1 MLAPSPRTG
10 GGRRREECEQVVG
23 RLFALVFCFALLGCN
38 TLLAS
43 YHFLQL
49 SSAPSSTA
57 FSTRLAGSVF
67 LLVAPLLPCAALL
80 VATFADG
87 VVVGVWK
94 FQLCSFVGSLCW
106 YLWVL
111 LAKQIWMLP
120 GVVVLSHYLFIRH
133 DVANAVLTVL
143 SLFLCLVV
151 FPLQDQSVE
160 FAQEMALSVV
170 LFLGSVTALPS
181 NNSGKQSSRIA
192 QHQQERQF
200 FTLSLD
206 DVNTAEAIEE
216 ISAAKRNKPG
226 VWERV
231 DYLKLADV
239 STLQIND
246 QIGVG
251 SFGNIYRAS
260 VSGSVVALKRIKT
273 VKREFVESLLN
284 EVDILSESHHPN
296 IIQLLGWCDSPFV
309 LVCFEFAN
317 GGNLHDFLLRSQL
330 PVGWCAVKTKMAM
343 DAASALAFLHNREV
357 VHRDVKSE
365 NLLVFCNG
373 NSITVK
379 LGDFGCAVR
388 RREQNGQGV
397 VVGSSLWHAP
407 EILAKG
413 TDARAVVYTF
423 ATDVWAFG
431 TTVCEICTHVPPWED
446 LLTGESLFQL
456 NTCPAEQLKPMMS
469 QFANIHV
476 YERIVALVER
486 CCSLLV
492 SSEGRP
498 TMNAV
503 LFDLMQ
509 LYVAGDG
516 SDEVTPSPVKA
527 QAVGE
532 ENNALYALSNT
543 NVEIS
548 PQYSPVFMDHRKRIS
563 DPTLSGQAFH
573 RKRSQSRAAFQTPV
587 RLAAAFSEANAP
599 PKSAE

>member
-1 MLAPSPRTG
+1 MFAPSPRLG
-10 GGRRREECEQVVG
+10 SGRRRDEQQVVG
-23 RLFALVFCFALLGCN
+23 RLFALVFCVALLGCN
-38 TLLAS
+38 TLLAA
-43 YHFLQL
+43 HQFLQL
-49 SSAPSSTA
+49 SSASSA
-57 FSTRLAGSVF
+57 FNTRLAGNVF
-67 LLVAPLLPCAALL
+67 LLVAPLLPCASLL
-80 VATFADG
+80 VATFTDRMT
-87 VVVGVWK
+87 VGVWR
-94 FQLCSFVGSLCW
+94 FQLCSFAGSLCW

-151 FPLQDQSVE
+151 FLQQDQGVE
-160 FAQEMALSVV
+160 FAQEIALSVV
-170 LFLGSVTALPS
+170 LFLGSATLPS
-181 NNSGKQSSRIA
+181 SRAKPPSRTA
-192 QHQQERQF
+192 QHEQERQF

-206 DVNTAEAIEE
+206 DVNTAEAVEE
-216 ISAAKRNKPG
+216 IAAAKRNKPG

-388 RREQNGQGV
+388 RREQHGQGV

-413 TDARAVVYTF
+413 TDARAVEYSF

-456 NTCPAEQLKPMMS
+456 NTCPAEQLKPMAS

-486 CCSLLV
+486 CCSLLI
-492 SSEGRP
+492 EGSGSRP
-498 TMNAV
+498 SMNAV

-516 SDEVTPSPVKA
+516 SDDTAPSPVKA
-527 QAVGE
+527 LAAGQE
-532 ENNALYALSNT
+532 SDALYALSNT

-573 RKRSQSRAAFQTPV
+573 RKRSQSRATFQTPV
-587 RLAAAFSEANAP
+587 RLPSAFGEANAP
-599 PKSAE
+599 NSAE